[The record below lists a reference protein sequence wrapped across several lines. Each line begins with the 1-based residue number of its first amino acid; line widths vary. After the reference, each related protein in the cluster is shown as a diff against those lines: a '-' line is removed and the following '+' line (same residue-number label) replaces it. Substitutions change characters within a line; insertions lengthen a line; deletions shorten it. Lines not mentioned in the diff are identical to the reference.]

1 MATRRAFAVFPSFGV
16 AITARRPPGPPEPD
30 ASAEPDDDNDAA
42 SSEHDPS
49 IEERP
54 AAQTTLDPRT

>member
-30 ASAEPDDDNDAA
+30 ASTEPADADDAA

-49 IEERP
+49 IEESP